1 MSESTKPE
9 EPEQSD
15 GVEEPEVE
23 GHSEGREGEE
33 TPWCGGCNIS
43 I

>member
-23 GHSEGREGEE
+23 GHSQDEGGEE
-33 TPWCGGCNIS
+33 TPWCGICNVTT
-43 I
+43 